1 MPKQQTEHLT
11 ELIKRLTKAEKRTF
25 RLYVNRQDSKDDKL
39 FMIIF
44 DYIDQHGYLNESD
57 IIKKNPQLKKIQL
70 PNIKSNLYKQ
80 LLTNLRL
87 LYRKNNEDI
96 RTREIIDFA
105 TVLNSKGM
113 YKASLDMLHRAKAN
127 AIAHEDY
134 SLAFISLEY
143 ERIIENQYI
152 TGSIGIKADVLES
165 ESNKY
170 LEKTSLNNALANLSV
185 KTYAL
190 YLKYGYVRS
199 KRDSIYVEQ
208 YFQSHLPN
216 LSGKELGFY
225 DKVYLYQAY
234 TWYYNMMQDFANNY
248 KFAQKWVDLFDS
260 NPRWKNQNLVLYIK
274 GLHNVLSASYMANRI
289 DKFEPNFKKLA
300 NFGKENGQIFNLND
314 KSVYDIA
321 QGVHLLNYI
330 FLTGEYTSGVKMI
343 RNLESV
349 LESDKNDWDANRK
362 LNFYYKLACV
372 HFGAGDHSRCI
383 DYLNSIINQPMT
395 DLRND
400 IQCFARILN
409 LIAHYELGNRLLIS
423 YQIKSVF
430 KFLIKMEELQ
440 MVQKEVFS
448 FLRKIPNIINEQ
460 LKNEFISLRNKLTKY
475 QEDEFER
482 RAFLYLDIIA
492 WLDSKILG
500 ISIETVIQ
508 NNINQ
513 AKFNSK
519 QKESVKQNLI

>member
-1 MPKQQTEHLT
+1 MSKQQNDHLT

-25 RLYVNRQDSKDDKL
+25 RLYVNRQDSKDEKL
-39 FMIIF
+39 FMVIF
-44 DYIDQHGYLNESD
+44 DYIDQHGYLNEVD
-57 IIKKNPQLKKIQL
+57 IVRKNPQLKKIQL

-105 TVLNSKGM
+105 TVLNSKGL
-113 YKASLDMLHRAKAN
+113 YKASLDMLHKAKAN

-152 TGSIGIKADVLES
+152 TGSIGIKAEVLER
-165 ESNKY
+165 ESYTY

-199 KRDSIYVEQ
+199 KRDSLYIED
-208 YFQSHLPN
+208 YFQSHLPD
-216 LSGKELGFY
+216 LTGKELGFY
-225 DKVYLYQAY
+225 DRVYLYQSY
-234 TWYYNMMQDFANNY
+234 TWYYYMMQDFANNY
-248 KFAQKWVDLFDS
+248 KFAQKWVDLFDT
-260 NPRWKNQNLVLYIK
+260 NPEWKIQNFVLYIK

-289 DKFEPNFKKLA
+289 DKFEPNFKKLT
-300 NFGKENGQIFNLND
+300 NFGKENENVFNLND
-314 KSVYDIA
+314 KSIYDIA

-330 FLTGEYTSGVKMI
+330 FLTGEYTTGVALIKH
-343 RNLESV
+343 LETT
-349 LESDKNDWDANRK
+349 LEREKHDWDANRK

-383 DYLNSIINQPMT
+383 DYLNTIINQPVT

-409 LIAHYELGNRLLIS
+409 LIAHYELGNKLLIS

-430 KFLIKMEELQ
+430 RFLIKMEELQ
-440 MVQKEVFS
+440 MVQKEIFS
-448 FLRKIPNIINEQ
+448 FLRKIPNMVNEQ

-475 QEDEFER
+475 QEDTFER
-482 RAFLYLDIIA
+482 RAFLYLDVIA

-500 ISIETVIQ
+500 IPIEVVIQ
-508 NNINQ
+508 NNIIQ
-513 AKFNSK
+513 AKLMSK
-519 QKESVKQNLI
+519 NKESVK